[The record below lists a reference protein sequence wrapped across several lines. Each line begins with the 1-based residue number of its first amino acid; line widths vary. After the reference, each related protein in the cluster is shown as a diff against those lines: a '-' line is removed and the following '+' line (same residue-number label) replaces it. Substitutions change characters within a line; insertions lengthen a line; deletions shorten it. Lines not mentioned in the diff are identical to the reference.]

1 MVVHAGAAVMQWL
14 TNLAIA
20 SVALLPIWFWWSRA
34 AVLPEADLMIERFHV
49 GIFRDLLIDGGGLG
63 LATIGLT
70 VAGLLLVSIPVG
82 VLLAGG
88 TLEVIIAEDREPFFQ
103 RFLRGAGHFFW
114 RFLRL
119 TILAGVVTVVTV
131 TLVAIVSNFAVD
143 PFYQSHWPQAT
154 VVALVL
160 QAFLISVVTAYFM
173 LSFDY
178 ARIRLA
184 LNDQRGTLRAWFA
197 SLWLVARHPLR
208 TFGLATVFAILFGL
222 AVAAY
227 LFAIAALG
235 THTMGLILIS
245 IAIQQIFV
253 LTRAALRVGMLAGEI
268 ELYQWLR
275 PPAPAS
281 PRGLVSTHDAHMD
294 PELPELPS

>member
-1 MVVHAGAAVMQWL
+1 MQWL
-14 TNLAIA
+14 TNLGIA

-34 AVLPEADLMIERFHV
+34 AVLPETDAMVERFHV
-49 GIFRDLLIDGGGLG
+49 GIFRDLLIDGGGHG

-70 VAGLLLVSIPVG
+70 MAGLLLVSIPVS

-88 TLEVIIAEDREPFFQ
+88 TLEVLIAEDREPFFQ

-119 TILAGVVTVVTV
+119 TILAGVVTIGTV
-131 TLVAIVSNFAVD
+131 ALVAIGSQFAVD
-143 PFYQSHWPQAT
+143 PLYRSHWPRAT
-154 VVALVL
+154 VVALTVQGL
-160 QAFLISVVTAYFM
+160 LIGLVIGYFL

-184 LNDQRGTLRAWFA
+184 VNDQRGTLRAWFG
-197 SLWLVARHPLR
+197 SLWLVARHPFR

-227 LFAIAALG
+227 LFAIEALG

-245 IAIQQIFV
+245 IGIQQIFV
-253 LTRAALRVGMLAGEI
+253 FTRAALRVGMLAGEI

-275 PPAPAS
+275 PPVSAS
-281 PRGLVSTHDAHMD
+281 SPKSLSTPDALLD
-294 PELPELPS
+294 LERP